1 VPIYPEL
8 TEAQQDYVF
17 NCVREFFADGAGE
30 AARTEV
36 ANLSTSMD

>member
-1 VPIYPEL
+1 MPIYPEL

-30 AARTEV
+30 AARAEV